1 MIDGNTAAS
10 HVAYAFSELAAI
22 YPITPSSG
30 MGELADSWAA
40 YGRKNIFGQ
49 ELEVIEMQ
57 SEGGAAGAV
66 HGALSAGTMTTT
78 FTASQGLL
86 LMIPNMHKIA
96 GEMLPTVFH
105 VSARSLACQSLS
117 IFGDHSDVMGVRN
130 TGWGLMAA
138 GSAQE
143 VIDLGIVSHL
153 ATLEAWVPFIN
164 FFDGFRTSHEIQK
177 VDVVDYDTMA
187 SLLDM
192 KYVEDFRK
200 RAMTPDNPI
209 LKVGAQNPDV
219 YFQGRETVNPYYE
232 KTPGIV
238 QKYMDLVAKKIGR
251 QYHLFDYF
259 GAPDAE
265 KIIMIMGS
273 GAETAEETINYLTK
287 EKGKKVGMIKVRLYR
302 PFSNEA
308 LIKAIPDSVKEIA
321 VLERTK
327 EPGAPGEPLYL
338 DVVNALRDKDI
349 KIIGGRYGLSSKEF
363 TPDMVN
369 AVFDHLDDAA
379 FHGFTVGIN
388 DDVTHKSIPIKESI
402 DTEPGDIKRC
412 IFWGLGA
419 DGTVGANKNSI
430 KIIGDN
436 TDMNAQGYFSYDS
449 KKSGGITIS
458 HLRFGESK
466 IQSTYLITQA
476 SFVACHNPA
485 YIGRYDMLK
494 ELKQGGTFLLNSE
507 WSNEEVFN
515 RLTRDMQ
522 ETIIKKKI
530 KFYNIDGLKIAK
542 AVGLGNRIST
552 VMQAAFFLIA
562 DILPKHQAIKL
573 IKDSIE
579 KTFKAKGEHIVK
591 MNWDAVDKAGEGLGQ
606 VKYPERIEDITESHN
621 ARKLIPEDADDFTKN
636 VIEKIM
642 HLKGDE
648 IPVSHMPLDGK
659 MPTATTRLEKRGV
672 APLVPRWISDNCIQ
686 CNQCSMV
693 CPHAAIRAK
702 QIEPDKLKDAPS
714 TFNSIKSNTKNDRDL
729 QFKIQVYIE
738 DCTGC
743 GNCLDVCPV
752 NKKFFKKADEI
763 EDEIEKREFIEKN
776 QEKDCVLVFKP
787 IEEEREAG
795 ENENTQFFDD
805 LPDNILEGTRI
816 TLFKGAQFRKPLFEF
831 SGACAGCGE
840 TPYVKLMSQ
849 LFGERLMIANATG
862 CSSIYG
868 GTFPTTPY
876 AKSKDGRGPT
886 WANSLFEDNAE
897 YGFGMRLAVD
907 SNRKQLKWNIQQLLE
922 KETPPGL
929 NNALKKNLELWE
941 NTDDE
946 AEAAA
951 RATRQLL
958 ADALEQASKA
968 TKPIIRK
975 IIELQS
981 YFVNKSVWCLG
992 GDGWAYDI
1000 GYGGLDHVLANT
1012 RNINVLVL
1020 DTEVYS
1026 NTGGQASKATP
1037 LASVAKFAAAGKRT
1051 GKKDLGLISMT
1062 YGHIYVASVCL
1073 GANMN
1078 QVVKAFLEAE
1088 SYDGPS
1094 IIIAYSPCIAHG
1106 INMGKSIEE
1115 EKRAVDAG
1123 YWHIYRYD
1131 PRLTEQGKNPFIYE
1145 TRDAKGDML
1154 EFLEKE
1160 TRYATLKWQFPE
1172 VADKLFQQA
1181 IQFKKDKH
1189 DYYKK
1194 LSEM

>member
-1 MIDGNTAAS
+1 MGKKSMIDGNTAAS
-10 HVAYAFSELAAI
+10 HVAYAFSEIAAI

-78 FTASQGLL
+78 YTASQGLL

-117 IFGDHSDVMGVRN
+117 IFGDHSDVMSVRN

-153 ATLEAWVPFIN
+153 ATLESWVPFVN

-177 VDVVDYDTMA
+177 VDLVDYETMA
-187 SLLDM
+187 SMLDM
-192 KYVEDFRK
+192 KYVEEFRA

-219 YFQGRETVNPYYE
+219 YFQGRETVNNYYE
-232 KTPGIV
+232 KTPAIV
-238 QKYMDLVAKKIGR
+238 QKYMDLVARTVGR
-251 QYHLFDYF
+251 KYHLFDYF

-265 KIIMIMGS
+265 KIIILMAS
-273 GAETAEETINYLTK
+273 GAEAAEETVNYLNK
-287 EKGKKVGMIKVRLYR
+287 RGEKIGMIKVRLYR

-308 LIKAIPDSVKEIA
+308 LVKAIPASVKKIA
-321 VLERTK
+321 VLDRTK

-338 DVVNALRDKDI
+338 DVVNALKGKNI
-349 KIIGGRYGLSSKEF
+349 EIIGGRYGLSSKEF
-363 TPDMVN
+363 NPSMVN
-369 AVFDHLDDAA
+369 AVFDHQDDKA
-379 FHGFTVGIN
+379 FHDFTVGIN
-388 DDVTHKSIPIKESI
+388 DDVSNKSLPIKEEI
-402 DTEPGDIKRC
+402 DTEPEGMKRC
-412 IFWGLGA
+412 IFWGLGS

-458 HLRFGESK
+458 YLRFGKSV
-466 IQSTYLITQA
+466 IQSTYLVTQA
-476 SFVACHNPA
+476 DFIACHNPA

-494 ELKQGGTFLLNSE
+494 EMKKGGTFLLNSE
-507 WSNEEVFN
+507 WSNEEVFS
-515 RLTRDMQ
+515 RLTRDLQ
-522 ETIIKKKI
+522 ETIIKKNI
-530 KFYNIDGLKIAK
+530 KLYNIDALKIAQ

-552 VMQAAFFLIA
+552 VMQAAFFLISG
-562 DILPKHQAIKL
+562 ILPEDEAIKL
-573 IKDSIE
+573 IKESIE
-579 KTFKAKGEHIVK
+579 KTFKTKGDHIVK
-591 MNWDAVDKAGEGLGQ
+591 MNWEAVDKAKEGLAH
-606 VKYPERIEDITESHN
+606 VKVPERVEDIAESFEQP
-621 ARKLIPEDADDFTKN
+621 KLIPENADDFSKN

-659 MPTATTRLEKRGV
+659 VPTATSKIEKRGI
-672 APLVPRWISDNCIQ
+672 APMVPQWIPENCIQ

-693 CPHAAIRAK
+693 CPHAAIRTK
-702 QIEPDKLKDAPS
+702 QIDPTTLEGAPEAFK
-714 TFNSIKSNTKNDRDL
+714 TIKSNTKNERDL
-729 QFKIQVYIE
+729 RFKIQVYIE

-743 GNCLDVCPV
+743 GNCVDVCPV
-752 NKKFFKKADEI
+752 NKKALKDADKYDDMLEYFKKKNALLFMAI
-763 EDEIEKREFIEKN
+763 ED
-776 QEKDCVLVFKP
+776 
-787 IEEEREAG
+787 EREAG
-795 ENENTQFFDD
+795 ENENAEFFDN
-805 LPDNILEGTRI
+805 LPDNILDGTKI
-816 TLFKGAQFRKPLFEF
+816 STFKGAQFLTPLFEF

-876 AKSKDGRGPT
+876 AKSKEGRGPT

-907 SNRKQLKWNIQQLLE
+907 SNRKQLKWNIEQLLE
-922 KETPPGL
+922 KEAAPEVKK
-929 NNALKKNLELWE
+929 ALKKNLELWE
-941 NTDDE
+941 KTDDE
-946 AEAAA
+946 AQAAA
-951 RATRQLL
+951 KATRELL
-958 ADALEQASKA
+958 PQALENASKA
-968 TKPIIRK
+968 TEPIVRK

-981 YFVNKSVWCLG
+981 YFVDKSVWSLG

-1000 GYGGLDHVLANT
+1000 GYGGLDHVLATT

-1062 YGHIYVASVCL
+1062 YGHIYVASICL

-1078 QVVKAFLEAE
+1078 QTVKAFIEAE
-1088 SYDGPS
+1088 NYNGPS

-1106 INMGKSIEE
+1106 IDMGKTIEE
-1115 EKRAVDAG
+1115 EKRAVDSG
-1123 YWHIYRYD
+1123 YWHNYRFD

-1145 TRDAKGDML
+1145 TRDAKADML

-1172 VADKLFQQA
+1172 VAEKLFQKA

-1189 DYYKK
+1189 EYYKK
-1194 LSEM
+1194 LSQL